1 MFLPIP
7 LSPPLRDNPAM
18 LRQRV
23 HTFATIEGLCACR
36 VADLVLA
43 AHEAALLLIDTGCPD
58 ATLSLWADQAGVS
71 LHLYDP
77 TSAITDDR
85 IAESRTP
92 HTGMTDST
100 VSLTV
105 VLFLC
110 DIVTLDRSDGAA
122 RLHLRLRPA
131 DHPAL
136 ADRPPML
143 PVCAHR

>member
-7 LSPPLRDNPAM
+7 LSTPLRDNPAM

-36 VADLVLA
+36 AADLVLA

-77 TSAITDDR
+77 TSAITEDQ
-85 IAESRTP
+85 IAANRNLHSRL
-92 HTGMTDST
+92 TGSAA
-100 VSLTV
+100 SLVV
-105 VLFLC
+105 VLYLC
-110 DIVTLDRSDGAA
+110 DLIALDRSDGAS

-131 DHPAL
+131 DHPAFVN
-136 ADRPPML
+136 RPPTSPACSHL
-143 PVCAHR
+143 